1 MITTFILGVLFG
13 AGGYHVAVWLS
24 THPSDRSALFSKIK
38 AFFNKKDAP

>member
-1 MITTFILGVLFG
+1 MSNFILGFLFG
-13 AGGYHVAVWLS
+13 AGAYHVAVWLS